1 MQQRQQGQWR
11 AGQLD
16 LVALE
21 SNLFSL
27 VKSYALSLLPPSEL
41 FTKGSMKENHA

>member
-1 MQQRQQGQWR
+1 
-11 AGQLD
+11 

-27 VKSYALSLLPPSEL
+27 SVKSYALSLLPPSEL
-41 FTKGSMKENHA
+41 FTKGSRKENHA